1 MSAELQVFATNRST
15 AAEEED
21 REEAESL
28 VQTLESP
35 DRGLAAWKFLLGAFV
50 IEALLWGA

>member
-1 MSAELQVFATNRST
+1 MAELQVFATNRSR
-15 AAEEED
+15 AEEEAE

-28 VQTLESP
+28 VQTLDSP
-35 DRGLAAWKFLLGAFV
+35 DRGMPAWKFLLGAFV